1 MARRALFTRAVIATV
16 FLTAGLLGTGLLRV
30 AVFAGAVI
38 TGAVITGAIFAGRFV
53 TGPVITGPIVTRTV
67 IAAAF
72 VAAVVIAAIVVTAG
86 LLRARGLGQFDKRVF
101 VLIHNGKAAG
111 VGLVRLG
118 LIATR
123 FGAVFAFRTVV
134 ALTIAVAIA
143 IAGLLLLTLF
153 LFGGHL
159 TLRFGKQAGIMLGVL
174 QEILGSNT
182 VIRQLRVA
190 GEHLVFFDDLL
201 RRSTH
206 LAFGARAVEDTVDD
220 IAEGAR
226 AVRLRTRT
234 RLGRAHLYL

>member
-1 MARRALFTRAVIATV
+1 MARRALFTRAVIAAV

-38 TGAVITGAIFAGRFV
+38 TGAIFAGRFV
-53 TGPVITGPIVTRTV
+53 TGPIVTRTV

-72 VAAVVIAAIVVTAG
+72 VAAVVIAAIVVAAG
-86 LLRARGLGQFDKRVF
+86 LLRACGLGQFDKRVF

-118 LIATR
+118 LVATR
-123 FGAVFAFRTVV
+123 FGAVIAFRTVV
-134 ALTIAVAIA
+134 ALTITVAIA

-174 QEILGSNT
+174 QEILGGNA

>member
-1 MARRALFTRAVIATV
+1 MARRALFTRAVIAAV

-30 AVFAGAVI
+30 AGFA
-38 TGAVITGAIFAGRFV
+38 GAVITGAIFAGRV
-53 TGPVITGPIVTRTV
+53 VTGPIVTRTV

-123 FGAVFAFRTVV
+123 FGAVIAFRTVV
-134 ALTIAVAIA
+134 ALTITVAIA

-174 QEILGSNT
+174 QEILGGNA

>member
-1 MARRALFTRAVIATV
+1 MARRALFTRAVIAAV

-30 AVFAGAVI
+30 AVFA
-38 TGAVITGAIFAGRFV
+38 GAVITGAIFAGRFV

-123 FGAVFAFRTVV
+123 FGAVIAFRTVV
-134 ALTIAVAIA
+134 ALTITVAIA

-174 QEILGSNT
+174 QEILGGNA